1 MKKYFNPLLSALIII
16 LLFQCSEK
24 NSGSIANDVLM
35 GEVPLYHGFES
46 QIKFGEHLVLVGGCN
61 DCHTP
66 KKMTVHGPVLDSAL
80 WLSGHPA
87 EMPKIKVDRAEMEA
101 KGLAV
106 TGDLTEWI
114 GPWGVSYAANLTPD
128 ETGIGTWKVEQL
140 FKVFREGK
148 YKGLDGSRMILPPMP
163 WEMFKYYTDEE
174 VEAIFAY
181 LKSIKPISNQVPPP
195 LPPLSA
201 VN

>member
-1 MKKYFNPLLSALIII
+1 MKAYISSFLSVLSIII
-16 LLFQCSEK
+16 LFQCSEK
-24 NSGSIANDVLM
+24 KSGSIAE
-35 GEVPLYHGFES
+35 EVPMDRAPLYNGFES

-66 KKMTVHGPVLDSAL
+66 KKMTDHGPVLDSAL

-87 EMPKIKVDRAEMEA
+87 DMPKIEVNKAEMEA

-106 TGDLTEWI
+106 TRDLTEWI

-128 ETGIGTWKVEQL
+128 ESGIGNWKVEQL
-140 FKVFREGK
+140 YKVFREGK

-163 WEMFKYYTDEE
+163 WEMFQFYTDEE

-181 LKSIKPISNQVPPP
+181 LKSIKPIQNQVPPP
-195 LPPLSA
+195 LPPVSA
-201 VN
+201 GK